1 MKFLYRVA
9 RCIQCFVLFHKCTT
23 YKELFVVLQN
33 NICKRNGK
41 EKLLWLGDKTK
52 TLNYAPKSDEMVL
65 TVHRWFANKSCP
77 GNWLYA
83 RLGELAAKVTANLG
97 DSTVTPSDPAARL
110 YRVRK
115 SWADAKTQKGAFKS
129 PDNAKKCADN
139 NNGYAVFDANG
150 KQVYPT
156 ATAKKSVDAIAR
168 EVIQGKWGNGAERKQ
183 KLTAAGYDYSA
194 VQKRVNEL
202 QLLR

>member
-1 MKFLYRVA
+1 MIKRIGITAGHLLAAADWLIPDKPGWLSSAVSVHQRAVTSECASDMSEPYAMNSAVYDSL
-9 RCIQCFVLFHKCTT
+9 VKLCTD
-23 YKELFVVLQN
+23 
-33 NICKRNGK
+33 ICKRNGK

-115 SWADAKTQKGAFKS
+115 SWADAKTQEGAFKS
-129 PDNAKKCADN
+129 TDNAKKCADN
-139 NNGYAVFDANG
+139 NNGYAVF
-150 KQVYPT
+150 
-156 ATAKKSVDAIAR
+156 
-168 EVIQGKWGNGAERKQ
+168 
-183 KLTAAGYDYSA
+183 
-194 VQKRVNEL
+194 
-202 QLLR
+202 